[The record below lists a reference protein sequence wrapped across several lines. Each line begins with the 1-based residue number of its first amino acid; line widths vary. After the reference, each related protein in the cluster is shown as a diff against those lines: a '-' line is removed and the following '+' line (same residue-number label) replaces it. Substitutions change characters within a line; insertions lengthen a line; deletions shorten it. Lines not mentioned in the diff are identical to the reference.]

1 MRTLTRERSSTRRC
15 GPHSRSAKS
24 PSSLAARGSI
34 PGCCPCHL
42 GSSLDARLEKAL
54 RVEAYPWSRLPTVP
68 RESVGL
74 LVDARRALARSL
86 DRVQARGRALRSPRR
101 ACDRSC
107 LRRSRWKPKTCTG
120 LHVVADVRYL
130 GREVRVRID
139 LDRQLG
145 RALVSRVVG
154 RPGGLGDPRAANPP
168 EIDGALLAVI
178 SAVARRAH
186 GSGEALHPVGPGAWS
201 RTPGE
206 RHLAVRA
213 SVMIGADSFGVNAAV
228 LIRKPYTADPVPAID
243 RLSSLGELPISFPVV
258 IAVAAAKAGDIY
270 GLAAGDVFLPG
281 AGWAVRTS
289 AGASAKRLTGEVI
302 LVAPGQ
308 ERGIAG
314 TLGESGEIVVV
325 GVKAVPEDAE
335 AMMTSSDRDDQTAT
349 SEVILDAPLVVRVE
363 LGAVTLAAREWA
375 ALGAGDVIAL
385 SKRVSEPVVLRIGGL
400 EVARGELVDIEG
412 ELGVRI
418 RERIPST

>member
-1 MRTLTRERSSTRRC
+1 
-15 GPHSRSAKS
+15 
-24 PSSLAARGSI
+24 
-34 PGCCPCHL
+34 
-42 GSSLDARLEKAL
+42 
-54 RVEAYPWSRLPTVP
+54 VP

-86 DRVQARGRALRSPRR
+86 DETRLAGALSDLLGERVSVRVSSLSVEAE
-101 ACDRSC
+101 D
-107 LRRSRWKPKTCTG
+107 
-120 LHVVADVRYL
+120 VAPAYTSSLMFATSDD
-130 GREVRVRID
+130 EVRVRID

-154 RPGGLGDPRAANPP
+154 RPGGLGDLRAANPP
-168 EIDGALLAVI
+168 EIDAALLAVI

-186 GSGEALHPVGPGAWS
+186 GSGEALHPVGPGSWS
-201 RTPGE
+201 RAPGE

-213 SVMIGADSFGVNAAV
+213 SVMIGGDAYGVNAAV
-228 LIRKPYTADPVPAID
+228 LMRKPYTAAPASAID

-258 IAVAAAKAGDIY
+258 IAVASVKAGDIY
-270 GLAAGDVFLPG
+270 GIAPGDVFLPG
-281 AGWAVRTS
+281 AGWTARAS
-289 AGASAKRLTGEVI
+289 AGAGTKRLTGQVM
-302 LVAPGQ
+302 LLAPGQ
-308 ERGIAG
+308 GRGIAG

-325 GVKAVPEDAE
+325 GVKATSEDAE
-335 AMMTSSDRDDQTAT
+335 AMMTNSDRGDQTAT

-375 ALGAGDVIAL
+375 ALGSGDVIAL
-385 SKRVSEPVVLRIGGL
+385 AKRVSEPVVLRIGGL

-418 RERIPST
+418 RERIPAT